1 MPSRRPERISG
12 LLLQAVSEILLRE
25 VKDPRINGVTLTA
38 ASISPDL
45 KEATVFF
52 RTLHNNAQDRAE
64 DDAEGEHTDVE
75 AGLRSATG
83 YIRRHL
89 ATRLQLR
96 RTPQIRFQYDTTLD
110 QANHMESLLQQA
122 RNMSAMHSEQE
133 QQEKD
138 SECPE

>member
-52 RTLHNNAQDRAE
+52 RTLHHNAE
-64 DDAEGEHTDVE
+64 DNAEAEHTDVE
-75 AGLRSATG
+75 AGLRSASG
-83 YIRRHL
+83 YIRRQI

-110 QANHMESLLQQA
+110 QANHMQSLLQQA
-122 RNMSAMHSEQE
+122 RNMSTIHSEQE

>member
-1 MPSRRPERISG
+1 MSSRRPERISG

-45 KEATVFF
+45 KEAKVFF
-52 RTLHNNAQDRAE
+52 RTLDYNAQE
-64 DDAEGEHTDVE
+64 EHEQVE
-75 AGLRSATG
+75 AGLKSAAG
-83 YIRRHL
+83 YIQRQI

-96 RTPQIRFQYDTTLD
+96 RTPQLRFQYDTALD
-110 QANHMESLLQQA
+110 QANHMESLLQQT
-122 RNMSAMHSEQE
+122 RTMSAVHSEE

-138 SECPE
+138 PECPE

>member
-52 RTLHNNAQDRAE
+52 RTLDYTAAE
-64 DDAEGEHTDVE
+64 KHPQAE
-75 AGLRSATG
+75 AGLKSAAG
-83 YIRRHL
+83 YIQRQI

-96 RTPQIRFQYDTTLD
+96 RTPQLRFRYDTALD
-110 QANHMESLLQQA
+110 QANHMESLLQQT
-122 RNMSAMHSEQE
+122 RTMSAAHSAKEQP
-133 QQEKD
+133 EKD